1 MLYEYIFLLAILW
14 TLTTNKLDVLLYLC
28 IIALGIYI
36 ITNKYELALTLSVII
51 IGVMQGGFDVEH
63 FTNEEDAK
71 KVTTAKPVITIK
83 KDEKKMDTSDN
94 TNNIPSTPDGTENF
108 TSSDL
113 EKTMSNLEKSLGDDA
128 HIDVGTNFLKAY
140 ESLNPEQIE
149 SMRKDTAEL
158 IETQKVLMKTL
169 DTMSPILQNSHKMMN
184 MFKGTFGE
192 DFIKEAMNFQKK

>member
-14 TLTTNKLDVLLYLC
+14 TLTTNKLEVLLYLC
-28 IIALGIYI
+28 VIALGIYI
-36 ITNKYELALTLSVII
+36 ITNKYELALTLSVIV
-51 IGVMQGGFDVEH
+51 IGVLQGGFDVEH

-71 KVTTAKPVITIK
+71 DATTAKPVIEIK
-83 KDEKKMDTSDN
+83 DDKSDKEN
-94 TNNIPSTPDGTENF
+94 ETTNNIPNTPEGTENF
-108 TSSDL
+108 TSNDL
-113 EKTMSNLEKSLGDDA
+113 EKSISNLEKSLGDDA

-192 DFIKEAMNFQKK
+192 DFVKEAINFQKK